1 MGEHRHG
8 DPDTPG
14 TVERAGDDSGNFA
27 IENPGLPPH
36 RPRITDEDPR
46 AAKRAER
53 QVSFLFI
60 LSILGTILFFVGYFG
75 VGQLP
80 ADETDMNL
88 IRLQNT
94 LLGLGTAFAMLGIG
108 VGIVQWGRALMPDH
122 EWVEERESVTT
133 EEDRADAVNIINDV
147 VDETQIKR
155 RPLLR
160 NTLIGALAIAPLP
173 AIAMFRD
180 LDNTRNHSDDPAE
193 NFGVERMRHTVWDT
207 GTRLVRDVSGTP
219 IKASDVTIGSAL
231 HVVPD
236 GLLDMEHDML
246 NQKAKA
252 VVLLMRLN
260 PDDMQIS
267 AGRED
272 WHVDGIVA
280 YSKICTHVG
289 CPIALYEQHTHHL
302 LCPCHQSTYDLTQEC
317 KVIFGPASH
326 PLPQLPISVDNDG
339 YLVAQSDFQ
348 EPVGPVYWER
358 DPRPA
363 EERGA

>member
-1 MGEHRHG
+1 
-8 DPDTPG
+8 
-14 TVERAGDDSGNFA
+14 
-27 IENPGLPPH
+27 PPH

-60 LSILGTILFFVGYFG
+60 LSIIGTLLFFVGYFG

-80 ADETDMNL
+80 LDETDMGI

-122 EWVEERESVTT
+122 EWVEERESVAN
-133 EEDRADAVNIINDV
+133 EEDRADSVNIINDV
-147 VDETQIKR
+147 VDESQIKR

-180 LDNTRNHSDDPAE
+180 LDNTGNQSDDPAE
-193 NFGVERMRHTVWDT
+193 NFGVERMRHTMWET
-207 GTRLVRDVSGTP
+207 GTRLVRDVTGTP
-219 IKASDVTIGSAL
+219 IQASDVTIGSAM

-236 GLLDMEHDML
+236 GLLDLEENKL
-246 NQKAKA
+246 NEKAKA

-260 PDDMQIS
+260 PAQMQIS
-267 AGRED
+267 EGRED
-272 WHVDGIVA
+272 WHVDG
-280 YSKICTHVG
+280 
-289 CPIALYEQHTHHL
+289 
-302 LCPCHQSTYDLTQEC
+302 
-317 KVIFGPASH
+317 
-326 PLPQLPISVDNDG
+326 
-339 YLVAQSDFQ
+339 
-348 EPVGPVYWER
+348 
-358 DPRPA
+358 
-363 EERGA
+363 